1 MVDVQRGN
9 ATTGGCHD
17 TLSSTFDGGASG
29 RSGNHYGGGHFT
41 APMPK
46 LTEEAG
52 GKKVDKV
59 EGSVGTH
66 SFSVMIKSYWKSFED
81 ISSLCCFF
89 STCLW

>member
-9 ATTGGCHD
+9 ATTG
-17 TLSSTFDGGASG
+17 SAFDGRTSG
-29 RSGNHYGGGHFT
+29 GSGNHYGGGHFA
-41 APMPK
+41 APTPK

-66 SFSVMIKSYWKSFED
+66 SFSIMIKS
-81 ISSLCCFF
+81 
-89 STCLW
+89 